1 MAGSDNDFDFSFAPS
16 ETIYGA
22 RAVRLDPVNIKQ
34 CYLGSLNAMCVGVTL
49 QQSEWAPGGVPNS
62 ISGYSA
68 PPFILA
74 QVGDNSNVPA
84 YGPGRKCL
92 IDVDPAWVGQLV
104 PNDLIISSNS
114 GYARRASPL
123 GPWNQWIIGIALSIA
138 NPGQSCNE
146 LVVIFPWSPTGS

>member
-1 MAGSDNDFDFSFAPS
+1 MGMDSDFDFSFAPS

-34 CYLGSLNAMCVGVTL
+34 CYLGTLNSMCVGLTP
-49 QQSEWAPGGVPNS
+49 QQSEFAPGLTGNS
-62 ISGYSA
+62 TTPY
-68 PPFILA
+68 ILA

-84 YGPGRKCL
+84 YGPGRKGL
-92 IDVDPAWVGQLV
+92 IDVDPNWVGQIV

-123 GPWNQWIIGIALSIA
+123 GPWNQWIVGISLAIA

>member
-1 MAGSDNDFDFSFAPS
+1 MGMDNDFDFSFAPS

-34 CYLGSLNAMCVGVTL
+34 CYLGSLNSMCVGITP
-49 QQSEWAPGGVPNS
+49 QQSEFAPGAAPASV
-62 ISGYSA
+62 SGITA

-92 IDVDPAWVGQLV
+92 ADVDPNWVGQIV
-104 PNDLIISSNS
+104 PNDLVISSNS
-114 GYARRASPL
+114 GYIRRASPL
-123 GPWNQWIIGIALSIA
+123 GPWNQWIIMISLSIA
-138 NPGQSCNE
+138 NPGQSCNG